1 MFAQLYGKFLTLKEK
16 GQGLVEYAVVVAVVI
31 GAAVLVW
38 GVLNGSF
45 TTLYNTLSGMIT
57 NALTA
62 P

>member
-1 MFAQLYGKFLTLKEK
+1 MFAQLYAKLLTLKEK

-31 GAAVLVW
+31 AAAVLVW